1 MCLRGLRRACGYCIP
16 RTAGHLYAADVT
28 GGISGLCTHP
38 AFRQTHVLPASL
50 MLRASSLESNLANFL
65 VPEICLS
72 EQDFTVV
79 VTFPGALSSRGLLHK
94 SK

>member
-1 MCLRGLRRACGYCIP
+1 MPKGAEKSLWLLYPQDGR
-16 RTAGHLYAADVT
+16 HLYAADVT
-28 GGISGLCTHP
+28 GGISGLCAHP

>member
-1 MCLRGLRRACGYCIP
+1 MPKGAEKSMWLLYPQDGRTFVCGGCN
-16 RTAGHLYAADVT
+16 GWDKWSLYP
-28 GGISGLCTHP
+28 P
-38 AFRQTHVLPASL
+38 AFHQIHVLPASL

-65 VPEICLS
+65 VLEICLS

-79 VTFPGALSSRGLLHK
+79 VTFPGALSSRSLLHK